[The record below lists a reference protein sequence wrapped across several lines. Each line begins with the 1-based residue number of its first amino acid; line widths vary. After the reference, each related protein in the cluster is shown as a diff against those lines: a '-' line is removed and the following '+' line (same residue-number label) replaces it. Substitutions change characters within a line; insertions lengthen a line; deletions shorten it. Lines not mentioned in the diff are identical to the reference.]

1 MFKLIFQLL
10 TILLISSA
18 VTDSAKL
25 RKTPKVYNA
34 LITTDEEL
42 TPSKAYPL
50 IQPVFQPIPIFSP
63 LYPVSYAD
71 QYLPSNINHNS
82 NNNIKNE
89 EKSPLKVRII
99 DIQGVVFEANFIF
112 FQTVEVPIPQE
123 VNNAAEGAVEKQQS
137 PIPLNEFGLPPSLIP
152 LKNYPAYPYNLPFFY
167 NSYGNYQSIQYP
179 VLPPLDFYNPQQ
191 NRQLPPIDAP
201 MFEVKPSTR
210 NINAVPQ
217 EKSTPQQLIPQSP
230 ISTDSIKN
238 YANKNAEIPDVAIP
252 PLPVKYQ

>member
-1 MFKLIFQLL
+1 M
-10 TILLISSA
+10 
-18 VTDSAKL
+18 TDSAKL

-112 FQTVEVPIPQE
+112 F
-123 VNNAAEGAVEKQQS
+123 
-137 PIPLNEFGLPPSLIP
+137 
-152 LKNYPAYPYNLPFFY
+152 
-167 NSYGNYQSIQYP
+167 
-179 VLPPLDFYNPQQ
+179 
-191 NRQLPPIDAP
+191 
-201 MFEVKPSTR
+201 
-210 NINAVPQ
+210 
-217 EKSTPQQLIPQSP
+217 
-230 ISTDSIKN
+230 
-238 YANKNAEIPDVAIP
+238 
-252 PLPVKYQ
+252 